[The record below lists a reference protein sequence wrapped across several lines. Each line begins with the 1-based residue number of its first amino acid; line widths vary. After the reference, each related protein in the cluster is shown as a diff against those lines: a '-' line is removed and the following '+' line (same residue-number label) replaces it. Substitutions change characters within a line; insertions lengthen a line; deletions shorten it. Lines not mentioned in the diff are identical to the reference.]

1 MKFVAKF
8 FHPLTSRCLLII
20 GTHTYNYVI
29 MGFILI

>member
-20 GTHTYNYVI
+20 GTLTYYYVV
-29 MGFILI
+29 M